1 MAPPRPS
8 FLKQAA
14 RMEKAQQGARAAE
27 MVAVAATKLKK
38 KRRRKKRASGL
49 ASSGESGSGSES
61 ASDGDRSLANSA
73 SAPPARFRAAM
84 PPVDELDAR
93 RAYSRTAPGRPGTP
107 GSEAPSSHPSSS
119 TPSRARRAPGAGSA
133 ASRRARARR
142 GRTREARPRA
152 ASALA
157 RARAQLGLD
166 GDSDPRQRANGKYGR
181 RAVAAPSPER
191 PSPAKKPREPAQVAR
206 RVGLHTGG
214 GEVAYEETYHG
225 GWRAEEYA
233 FPDEGF
239 FRPWSFVPRDVL
251 DLRRWPHADVE
262 DTILRCV
269 KRTEGRTQAI
279 KLGGGGHVG
288 APDDSSVTALVECR
302 QFVADIVTSVDLSG
316 CTALSDGVCRALAKA
331 AKRLTYLDLSRCGL
345 LTDRTLRAWAQS
357 ANARQFRTLKLAE
370 LPKIT
375 DMGVTELLE
384 KNGGTLRS
392 VSFAECAR
400 LSGPSC
406 LAVASH
412 SLEGVDLSGWPRLDD
427 DALSTMIAMCGDP
440 DHKLKASDHRTGGKG
455 QLKSLVLR
463 DSPGLTDGISRALLE
478 VKVISGWKKHGALRH
493 LRRFELTGNP
503 KLAAL
508 EHLVDLDLADTAVND
523 ESLETL
529 AKARSRGNQE
539 HLARK
544 LPLRRVDLSR
554 CKISDLGVRL
564 LVKACDKLR
573 VLRFEAS
580 ARVAEDGLL
589 AVAEHCATLREVALR
604 VLPNATDGAVVQVAR
619 CCRKLKRVEVSQCA
633 TLGARGIKE
642 IVTLKHLT
650 ALDVSGCEHVDDAAR
665 AVFALLGLPP
675 DFDGAEAP
683 VFPTTGLDA
692 DAWAYLRR
700 LDVGGC
706 RHVDASKVAA
716 AVANH
721 PYLAC
726 SRGKTANDPEAV
738 VELYL
743 GLRDAY
749 AATNYFVGESLSL
762 HWTAESRDLEVRN
775 QDREDRRNS
784 VHAVNLVKAQWRIMR
799 EHRREYEDRF
809 DRLVERDDASVVIQ
823 SFARGVSA
831 RYHRKKL
838 VQLQKATA
846 TIATML
852 VARVRAARARRRVKA
867 SKALARRAA
876 APLPPR
882 AAKANAHFGRVVS
895 RKKLTD
901 WHKYSHRDGGPWT
914 KRQMAFEF
922 WGRRKRA
929 PLLHAW
935 QTYAH
940 DQVIH
945 RHKLVVIFL
954 QCCSVDSYNG
964 DETPLSAAARVAVAH
979 HNLKILALTFLPLK
993 LWALERSLHSKKL
1006 VEVKIAVMKI
1016 RFDAD
1021 APRVFAAFK
1030 LYAAFKRNKRRLL
1043 ERAEPVVE
1051 PIRMRS
1057 ALSRAMRITSYWKQ
1071 SKINHTLGV
1080 RLERLKH
1087 LRSGFVHLWR
1097 RRVLRRRLRNNMALA
1112 EHHFAHRRDR
1122 MLEDLCWPKL
1132 VQHARKRVAIRAAK
1146 ARVELLAE
1154 ANRVRRVLA
1163 KFRLNIIARRAG
1175 RASYEAYLHALADAA
1190 VCIAAVAVA
1199 MGRVDVETAHTQVAR
1214 ARLAQENMDR
1224 AEDAQAAR
1232 NLELEEWERTQEE
1245 RVQFALACV
1254 VVQRMWRGK
1263 MARDYCH
1270 AHRIDVDY
1278 SIIIL
1283 QSAARRWFAKRLVRR
1298 MRRHIELRLFI
1309 QREMEAEGMEAA
1321 EEENKM
1327 FAASLAQ
1334 IKWVQ
1339 TQARM
1344 YLAKRRVHR
1353 LRAVRQKEA
1362 AIQFV
1367 EDHKKGIETAKKKEK
1382 ERQRALQ
1389 RSEESA
1395 LVVQRRYRGVLGRR
1409 RFDNILQFHLEN
1421 LAALK
1426 CQTAFRKALA
1436 RRDANAHRRV
1446 NFALHYQHLQR
1457 GRQGKLLR
1465 GVFGRYQRA
1474 TQRAFLRVALP
1485 LGLDPMS
1492 YTLSPLSQA
1501 SELRTDAIELF
1512 QLLKIEA
1519 QAWRD
1524 GGFDAYQR
1532 GKKRSELLTKAAK
1545 ATELRQGDA
1554 VRVVDTN
1561 NSRRG
1566 QTAFLAAIDDSVPG
1580 KAVAEL
1586 TFDSDGANVSIPMMT
1601 IPDAFTASRKAL
1613 CRIDALDKRYPDI
1626 MAADAV
1632 IGNKTALIMWA
1643 RAHKS
1648 GSKAT
1653 QAAVVIQCAA
1663 RKSQARKRVGRVR
1676 YAYWCGSRARRVVLL
1691 KTLTTFAAMHIG
1703 GARALLRLK
1712 LGLNI
1717 NDLRND
1723 LPAWEAPEL
1732 SALSVPPIYSNYQRV
1747 LRQKKNM
1754 EWEVALR
1761 HRLRALRIR
1770 ALRTGA
1776 RPNNVVRQIL
1786 GGVGAK
1792 ISAIATVREDREGD
1806 MISWKK
1812 FVAAAPARPQATFLA
1827 HASDRLRLA
1836 TTRRLAF
1843 AASTKLKQF
1852 KAAWYLGGADALL
1865 DAAND
1870 QYKKQFKKA
1879 VGAKTRRG
1887 AAHDA
1892 HNDRLEPV
1900 AKVVETQHIGPYAD
1914 RTSVKPKEGD
1924 RSKLP
1929 PDSASAKDD
1938 AKNVWAAKID
1948 IGSQFGQS
1956 PHLRVKNSEAR
1967 AEELKAFAPHG
1978 EGFLEFLDGYGCA
1991 EEEKTLK
1998 LTIFRASDIRVAD
2011 LLSSDPYVRVE
2022 CNGRTFR
2029 TRVKRQTLNPEYN
2042 ETFEVDV
2049 SDPAEVLRISLWDWD
2064 RLSADDFLGDVLVQ
2078 LGALPNEG
2086 RRAFRRWFRVGDYR
2100 PYHPIW
2106 RRSDPLKREQIH
2118 DRGEIEVE
2126 LHWQDKPGPEDL
2138 DRKRLRRRASRRLQA
2153 WARNRLAT
2161 FEKLDRRRKKLEAD
2175 RVVAHASTII
2185 QAGYR
2190 VARARRVVRMIKVRR
2205 HAAVKLES
2213 FFRRRIA
2220 WEALQVKRKER
2231 GERVLEKKAAIR
2243 EAELAERRT
2252 AQTQGVAAR
2261 SDPAWRARQ
2270 QAMQHI
2276 SRNLR
2281 AWDLNWLIYYGR
2293 DATFGTKRLRR
2304 IAMRAA
2310 KTMISNAGTRI
2321 RTVGLRLEIAQEN
2334 MGFKGGPVRGDQ
2346 RGTVEIVQAGDGGG
2360 DGAAAPEAAGPAPA
2374 EPEEPVEVGLR
2385 VPSKG
2390 FVLVELLGC
2399 REPLDVRPS
2408 LDAAD
2413 REEMVEKAPRHEAT
2427 IRLGSVD
2434 AFKSVLD
2441 RLVMLQCK
2449 FRFLQARWLV
2459 ERLLRQTI
2467 AARTIQAM
2475 VREWLVKRVA
2485 AKIRLQAA
2493 ARMFLGKLALRNKRR
2508 EVEAAK
2514 TLQRA
2519 YRMMHAKRE
2528 LDVRR
2533 SIQGPNAILVSSEYD
2548 IDGATKKQWIVYD
2561 LGAPICIG
2569 TIELQV
2575 REDTTAP
2582 RSCVVEACNAA
2593 KGHYTTIF
2601 AFDLPAPKSLVPM
2614 AQVLAKQPMDF
2625 HNRKLAAQRRKE
2637 AALVRH
2643 PAKITVRMDGGR
2655 TWWRVTV
2662 PTEVYKVRRY
2672 WRLRINK
2679 NWSSSEGVTLSGIR
2693 WLRAKEYTPK
2703 VVTQPRSVFIDP
2715 GPQLNEMTPRITL
2728 TCEGDAWPLPTY
2740 QWFKDGAKLE
2750 GEVDTEIVL
2759 QSRVLKSSRH
2769 KKFRCIHCRKV
2780 NPEVPANIY
2789 RNICMN
2795 CKTLFNWPE
2804 QQDSAVARGDIVE
2817 QYQEWENEQS
2827 TLDRRI
2833 ADLRADVDALDLQ
2846 IKVQATRDKQRQ
2858 LEDAD
2863 FDDDGEVR
2871 LDSAKAG
2878 DFDDGAMKADDDAL
2892 AASTKEV
2899 EVFDEKQERKDDD
2912 AESRAGDRPDTAASE
2927 RPGTALSR
2935 RSSLGSR
2942 PGTAVSAA
2950 SAASSGGA
2958 RPDLEAK
2965 AEESEK
2971 KKRMR
2976 DSAARAKKKRQM
2988 QLLAMKPADRLVELR
3003 RELKECEDRRAEL
3016 VFLMEDLAFDRLEI
3030 KPDDPVKQNYDCEGI
3045 YHCEITN
3052 LRGGSVVRRVPTRKC
3067 AVVIGDPPPLLTK
3080 VTEDYHPRS
3089 HQRRKYYA
3097 QYVSMQGFMRRGEA
3111 VGDVILKYY
3120 NGDTYCGPLVGERWL
3135 DSMGVSRHEGRD
3147 ADHWGEWRRPSGL
3160 IYEGVTVDNHFDML
3174 RIYGDFRITYPVKL
3188 SRAERDA
3195 GLEVPPEVYE
3205 GQIVDGKR
3213 HGVGEYDYADGSH
3226 YGGEWFMDQRQGYGR
3241 LGAPDGSTY
3250 DGEWDRGRI
3259 HGYGTW
3265 KWADGSS
3272 YTGETFEG
3280 IRTGKGC
3287 YISSKHDVY
3296 IGDFKDGQLEG
3307 SGVFAY
3313 HDGSRFEGHFKRN
3326 QRHGLGVFTDV
3337 FGVKFIGDYIEN
3349 QRHGEFVVRRP
3360 VKVEDDGMY
3369 QQSYEE
3375 EEDEYDDMGFCKLF
3389 EEREEEY
3396 DGVYALMIAR
3406 RLPKL
3411 PHGVQNDHPRV
3422 LPIIERIR
3430 MEGGSLV
3437 ARDTYEE
3444 AKEDL
3449 LKAEPVLEL
3458 MAADMRAARDMM
3470 AEHEE
3475 LLKRS
3480 KQVVEQADMQLE
3492 ALLKKQR
3499 NLSSNIEKFWD
3510 DDPHRT
3516 RDAFLHASDKIQT
3529 LELRDFFVIRYFP
3542 EPPPLLEK
3550 VLRAACIL
3558 TSEQETWKAA
3568 QLLLSSSQ
3576 INADEGDQV
3585 ALTVV
3590 YDIKLKYKLLHYDVW
3605 DYAKNNLLLSRIAGI
3620 LVDPRFKAS
3629 HHHIKSYGSALPM
3642 IVDWDELTG
3651 IEGAIV
3657 KAEARKQSAKDEEAE
3672 AVVEY
3677 GRKKDHL
3684 EETERRAAARR
3695 ATSSG

>member
-61 ASDGDRSLANSA
+61 ASDGDRGLANSA

-84 PPVDELDAR
+84 PPVDELGGAPTAGRAGPAGHAGQRGAVVAPELVDAVAGR
-93 RAYSRTAPGRPGTP
+93 VAPR
-107 GSEAPSSHPSSS
+107 E
-119 TPSRARRAPGAGSA
+119 PGAQ
-133 ASRRARARR
+133 RAVER
-142 GRTREARPRA
+142 GRVAAELSEARPK
-152 ASALA
+152 SATLA

-191 PSPAKKPREPAQVAR
+191 PSPAKKPREPAQ
-206 RVGLHTGG
+206 
-214 GEVAYEETYHG
+214 
-225 GWRAEEYA
+225 YA

-412 SLEGVDLSGWPRLDD
+412 SLEDVDLSGWPRLDD

-503 KLAAL
+503 KVSDEIVERIALACPALRVLNLARCRRVGGGEMLAELAAL
-508 EHLVDLDLADTAVND
+508 EHLVDLDLTDTAVND

-544 LPLRRVDLSR
+544 LPLRRVDLSH

-650 ALDVSGCEHVDDAAR
+650 ALDVSGCEHVDDAAVSGLPRSMVALRAARLPRVTDAAIR
-665 AVFALLGLPP
+665 AVAGRCPKIRAVDLRAAALASGLRAPGPAP

-876 APLPPR
+876 RRRYLLEWSRVERTRPWIVGEDPAQ

-1224 AEDAQAAR
+1224 GGRAGRGIWSWRSGSGRRRSA
-1232 NLELEEWERTQEE
+1232 
-1245 RVQFALACV
+1245 QFALACV

-1663 RKSQARKRVGRVR
+1663 RKSRRE
-1676 YAYWCGSRARRVVLL
+1676 ARRPRALRVLVRVPR
-1691 KTLTTFAAMHIG
+1691 AARRPAQDADDLRGHAHRRR
-1703 GARALLRLK
+1703 ARALLRLK

-1929 PDSASAKDD
+1929 PDSASAKED

-1956 PHLRVKNSEAR
+1956 PHLRVKNVAIYHGAWAGNPTHKIPKPGSRKR

-1978 EGFLEFLDGYGCA
+1978 EGFLEFLDGCGCA

-2106 RRSDPLKREQIH
+2106 RRSDALKREQIH

-2220 WEALQVKRKER
+2220 WEALQVKRKEYHAAR
-2231 GERVLEKKAAIR
+2231 RIQIVAKRRVVATARIARLRIVLWIEQTFAILTIQGMARIVQARERVLEKKAAIR

-2321 RTVGLRLEIAQEN
+2321 RTVYGPAIVLEYPAPPLDHEFADGDDDDSVNAIYRKSQVGLRLEIAQEN

-2548 IDGATKKQWIVYD
+2548 IEFNADKTLDHNPKTFWCSRSGATKKQWIVYD

-2769 KKFRCIHCRKV
+2769 KKFRI
-2780 NPEVPANIY
+2780 
-2789 RNICMN
+2789 
-2795 CKTLFNWPE
+2795 NWPE

-2976 DSAARAKKKRQM
+2976 DSARAKKKRQM

-3030 KPDDPVKQNYDCEGI
+3030 KPDDP
-3045 YHCEITN
+3045 
-3052 LRGGSVVRRVPTRKC
+3052 
-3067 AVVIGDPPPLLTK
+3067 
-3080 VTEDYHPRS
+3080 
-3089 HQRRKYYA
+3089 
-3097 QYVSMQGFMRRGEA
+3097 
-3111 VGDVILKYY
+3111 
-3120 NGDTYCGPLVGERWL
+3120 
-3135 DSMGVSRHEGRD
+3135 
-3147 ADHWGEWRRPSGL
+3147 
-3160 IYEGVTVDNHFDML
+3160 
-3174 RIYGDFRITYPVKL
+3174 
-3188 SRAERDA
+3188 
-3195 GLEVPPEVYE
+3195 
-3205 GQIVDGKR
+3205 
-3213 HGVGEYDYADGSH
+3213 
-3226 YGGEWFMDQRQGYGR
+3226 
-3241 LGAPDGSTY
+3241 
-3250 DGEWDRGRI
+3250 
-3259 HGYGTW
+3259 
-3265 KWADGSS
+3265 
-3272 YTGETFEG
+3272 
-3280 IRTGKGC
+3280 
-3287 YISSKHDVY
+3287 
-3296 IGDFKDGQLEG
+3296 
-3307 SGVFAY
+3307 
-3313 HDGSRFEGHFKRN
+3313 
-3326 QRHGLGVFTDV
+3326 
-3337 FGVKFIGDYIEN
+3337 
-3349 QRHGEFVVRRP
+3349 
-3360 VKVEDDGMY
+3360 
-3369 QQSYEE
+3369 
-3375 EEDEYDDMGFCKLF
+3375 
-3389 EEREEEY
+3389 
-3396 DGVYALMIAR
+3396 
-3406 RLPKL
+3406 
-3411 PHGVQNDHPRV
+3411 
-3422 LPIIERIR
+3422 
-3430 MEGGSLV
+3430 
-3437 ARDTYEE
+3437 
-3444 AKEDL
+3444 
-3449 LKAEPVLEL
+3449 
-3458 MAADMRAARDMM
+3458 
-3470 AEHEE
+3470 
-3475 LLKRS
+3475 
-3480 KQVVEQADMQLE
+3480 
-3492 ALLKKQR
+3492 
-3499 NLSSNIEKFWD
+3499 
-3510 DDPHRT
+3510 
-3516 RDAFLHASDKIQT
+3516 
-3529 LELRDFFVIRYFP
+3529 
-3542 EPPPLLEK
+3542 
-3550 VLRAACIL
+3550 
-3558 TSEQETWKAA
+3558 
-3568 QLLLSSSQ
+3568 
-3576 INADEGDQV
+3576 
-3585 ALTVV
+3585 
-3590 YDIKLKYKLLHYDVW
+3590 
-3605 DYAKNNLLLSRIAGI
+3605 
-3620 LVDPRFKAS
+3620 
-3629 HHHIKSYGSALPM
+3629 
-3642 IVDWDELTG
+3642 
-3651 IEGAIV
+3651 
-3657 KAEARKQSAKDEEAE
+3657 
-3672 AVVEY
+3672 
-3677 GRKKDHL
+3677 
-3684 EETERRAAARR
+3684 
-3695 ATSSG
+3695 